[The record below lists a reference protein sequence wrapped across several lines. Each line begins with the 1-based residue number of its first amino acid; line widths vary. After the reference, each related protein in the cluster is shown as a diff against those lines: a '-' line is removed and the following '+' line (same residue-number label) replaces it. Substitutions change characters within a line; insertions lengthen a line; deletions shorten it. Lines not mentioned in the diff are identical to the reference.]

1 MSKKYNNKY
10 WEYSFFSRFIINYYL
25 ISNKLFIYIYISIFI
40 YIITNI
46 KMIDKVESSIDIW
59 IEEFISTTMFKIFV
73 IKCTDV
79 REKKDWREKCYNYNI
94 FSYSS
99 LHLFELI
106 HKFHQFPSSYEF
118 FINSSSFAI
127 SQFKF
132 LLSLS
137 LFFFKKKKKRFI
149 LSKFKYIKYIWFVQ
163 ISRFYLFIYIS
174 MAIPRLITSM
184 VARFKGS
191 RVVSL
196 CRPR

>member
-25 ISNKLFIYIYISIFI
+25 ISNKLFIYIFISIFI

-99 LHLFELI
+99 LHFFELI
-106 HKFHQFPSSYEF
+106 HKFYQFPSPYKFSFSVQWKAFHSALLLNSNSF
-118 FINSSSFAI
+118 F
-127 SQFKF
+127 
-132 LLSLS
+132 LCLY
-137 LFFFKKKKKRFI
+137 FFFLKKY
-149 LSKFKYIKYIWFVQ
+149 STWANSN
-163 ISRFYLFIYIS
+163 ISL
-174 MAIPRLITSM
+174 
-184 VARFKGS
+184 
-191 RVVSL
+191 
-196 CRPR
+196 

>member
-46 KMIDKVESSIDIW
+46 KMIDKVEYWSSIDIW

-73 IKCTDV
+73 IKYTDV

-127 SQFKF
+127 ASQFKF

-137 LFFFKKKKKRFI
+137 LFFFKKKKKDSFWANSNI
-149 LSKFKYIKYIWFVQ
+149 SNISDSFKFHV
-163 ISRFYLFIYIS
+163 FIYLYIYLWQF
-174 MAIPRLITSM
+174 P
-184 VARFKGS
+184 GW
-191 RVVSL
+191 
-196 CRPR
+196 

>member
-73 IKCTDV
+73 IKYTDV

-94 FSYSS
+94 FSCSS

-106 HKFHQFPSSYEF
+106 HKFHQFQSPY
-118 FINSSSFAI
+118 
-127 SQFKF
+127 KF
-132 LLSLS
+132 SLS
-137 LFFFKKKKKRFI
+137 IQWKAFLELLLNSNSFFLCLYFFLKKNTQ
-149 LSKFKYIKYIWFVQ
+149 LEQ
-163 ISRFYLFIYIS
+163 IQIYYYNIRSNFTLQFLFIYIYLWQF
-174 MAIPRLITSM
+174 P
-184 VARFKGS
+184 GW
-191 RVVSL
+191 
-196 CRPR
+196 